1 MTRRDFTLPLFD
13 KAPLLNVDPPP
24 NLRPY
29 QTDLIARLR
38 ALVLSGKKRI
48 LVVGPC
54 SMGKMICIAAIFKTS
69 TLKNLF
75 VAHRFELI
83 NQCAEQLER
92 FGISQYGVIRA
103 DDDRTDPRMATQIAS
118 IQTLD
123 SRDRPEAGL
132 ISIDEAHLSAAD
144 RYRRNIFDGYP
155 DAIILGW
162 TATPS
167 RLDGEPLGNFYEHM
181 EVATTYEHLLK
192 NPKWLTAPIIL
203 GPPKRIDL
211 TNVGKSGSD
220 FDEAALAAALDR
232 GDLIGNA
239 AEHWAE
245 WTHRHPVVD
254 ASGQRVHATWQ
265 DGPRRTS
272 LGFAVNVEH
281 SLHLCTRFEK
291 LGVRVAHLD
300 GKTKEDERIR
310 INKAL
315 HTGELDVVWNV
326 NVLQEG
332 FDCPRVKCVIHCRPT
347 MSLVQ
352 WRQST
357 QRCMRP
363 WEGVVPLIL
372 DHGAS
377 MERHFAPHEDIAWSL
392 KDRPKRL
399 ASTPNLKECTKC
411 HAHVTV
417 GRHLCPVCGQEFPV
431 ETRQGKTVG
440 ETADRLQQYA
450 STPEAMR
457 AEFYEKMMLVART
470 KGFKP
475 GYASAKFFER
485 YGVWPPWDWGER
497 AKREFAADVFW
508 QGAFEANQVRRA
520 AKKARQEAE
529 EAALAAPVQPTVEN
543 APEGQPEVAGEDPW
557 GLAGEEDFGSYLES
571 EGIV

>member
-1 MTRRDFTLPLFD
+1 MTRRDFTLPLFERP
-13 KAPLLNVDPPP
+13 ALLNVDPP

-29 QTDLIARLR
+29 QADLIDRLR
-38 ALVLSGKKRI
+38 KLVLAGKKRI

-54 SMGKMICIAAIFKTS
+54 SMGKMVCIAAIFKSS

-83 NQCAEQLER
+83 NQCASQLER

-103 DDDRTDPRMATQIAS
+103 DDERTDTRMATQIAS

-123 SRDRPEAGL
+123 HRDRPDAGL

-144 RYRRNIFDGYP
+144 RYKRLVFEAYP
-155 DAIILGW
+155 DAIIFGW
-162 TATPS
+162 TATPA
-167 RLDGEPLGNFYEHM
+167 RLAGEPLGDFYEHM
-181 EVATTYEHLLK
+181 EVACSYEHLLK
-192 NPKWLTAPIIL
+192 NPKWLVAPIIL
-203 GPPKRIDL
+203 GPPQRID
-211 TNVGKSGSD
+211 TSGVKCSSGE

-245 WTHRHPVVD
+245 WAHRHPVVD
-254 ASGQRVHATWQ
+254 ASGQRVHAMWQ

-272 LGFAVNVEH
+272 MGFAVSIDH
-281 SLHLCTRFEK
+281 SMHLCARFEK
-291 LGVRVAHLD
+291 LGGVRVAHLD
-300 GKTKEDERIR
+300 GKTKEVERKR
-310 INKAL
+310 ITRGL
-315 HTGELDVVWNV
+315 ETGDLDFVWNV

-332 FDCPRVKCVIHCRPT
+332 FDCPRVKCIVHCRPT

-357 QRCMRP
+357 QRGMRP
-363 WEGVVPLIL
+363 WEGVVPLLL
-372 DHGAS
+372 DHGGN

-392 KDRPKRL
+392 TTKPRRH

-411 HAHVTV
+411 HAYVTV
-417 GRHLCPVCGQEFPV
+417 GRHLCPTCGQEFPV

-440 ETADRLQQYA
+440 ETADKLQTYA

-457 AEFYEKMMLVART
+457 TEFFEKQLLVART
-470 KGFKP
+470 KGFKA

-485 YGVWPPWDWGER
+485 YGVWPPRDWGER
-497 AKREFAADVFW
+497 AKREFASDVFW
-508 QGAFEANQVRRA
+508 QGAYANNQARRE
-520 AKKARQEAE
+520 AKKAHEEAE
-529 EAALAAPVQPTVEN
+529 EAAMAATPAADGN
-543 APEGQPEVAGEDPW
+543 AATGQPEAAEADPW
-557 GLAGEEDFGSYLES
+557 GLADDFSSYLET
-571 EGIV
+571 EGIR